1 MPIANRFLKAS
12 EFDTEYLYEL
22 SPAFCSSC
30 HNFQIVEQPDPKLMF
45 HNDYTF
51 FTRTSQRMVTHF
63 NHYADWLTNT
73 WLKDSD
79 PFVVE
84 IGSNDGAMLEN
95 FAKRDVRHLGIEPS
109 GNTAE
114 LAEQHGV
121 STLKSFFNAE
131 TAATITGDKG
141 AADAIIAA
149 NVICHI
155 PDLHSVVRG
164 VDILLKPKGVFVF
177 EEPYLGDMI
186 EKTAYDQLYDEHIYM
201 FSLSGVSN
209 LFSRY
214 DFEIIDVLHQET
226 HGGSMRYVI
235 ARSGTYPISEAVY
248 TWQQHERSMG
258 IDIPETY
265 SAFKASC
272 EKSRENLLAFLV
284 GLHAKKQRVIGY
296 AATSKSTTVLNYCN
310 IGPELIEFITD
321 ITPEKQGRYTPGTHI
336 PVVPVDHFH
345 KEPPNYAVLF
355 AWNHQAEIFAKERD
369 YIANGGKWILVV
381 PTLQVIAR

>member
-1 MPIANRFLKAS
+1 MERTRLVCLCDRRTIIER
-12 EFDTEYLYEL
+12 
-22 SPAFCSSC
+22 
-30 HNFQIVEQPDPKLMF
+30 VEK
-45 HNDYTF
+45 
-51 FTRTSQRMVTHF
+51 
-63 NHYADWLTNT
+63 
-73 WLKDSD
+73 
-79 PFVVE
+79 
-84 IGSNDGAMLEN
+84 
-95 FAKRDVRHLGIEPS
+95 
-109 GNTAE
+109 
-114 LAEQHGV
+114 
-121 STLKSFFNAE
+121 
-131 TAATITGDKG
+131 
-141 AADAIIAA
+141 
-149 NVICHI
+149 
-155 PDLHSVVRG
+155 
-164 VDILLKPKGVFVF
+164 
-177 EEPYLGDMI
+177 
-186 EKTAYDQLYDEHIYM
+186 
-201 FSLSGVSN
+201 
-209 LFSRY
+209 
-214 DFEIIDVLHQET
+214 
-226 HGGSMRYVI
+226 
-235 ARSGTYPISEAVY
+235 
-248 TWQQHERSMG
+248 QHERSMG